1 MIDNPEIAA
10 RYLLS
15 ILERYYCVLQDPD
28 RQGIAD
34 LIEYFY
40 FLQGKEH

>member
-1 MIDNPEIAA
+1 MNDPATAA

-15 ILERYYCVLQDPD
+15 ILERYYCVLTEPD

-40 FLQGKEH
+40 FLEGK

>member
-1 MIDNPEIAA
+1 MNDPETAA

-15 ILERYYCVLQDPD
+15 ILERYYCVLQEPD

-40 FLQGKEH
+40 FLEGK